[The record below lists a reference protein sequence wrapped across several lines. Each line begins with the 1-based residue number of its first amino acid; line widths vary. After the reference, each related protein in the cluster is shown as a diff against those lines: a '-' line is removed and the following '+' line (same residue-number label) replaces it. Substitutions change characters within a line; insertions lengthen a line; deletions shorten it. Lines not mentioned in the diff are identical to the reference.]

1 LSENNIRKVKQIV
14 YIEDL
19 PLLTEL
25 DLCFNSIQIRKYYR
39 YQVLY
44 RIPQLRKLDG
54 TVITAEE
61 KVKAENLH
69 GLDKEDREKIF
80 NSLLPEEN
88 FIDRRI
94 QTFEDIDPESDSE
107 MEDTIKENMNILD
120 SQKRDGSSITEIK
133 KDSLILDPQIN
144 SSSEVKEINNE

>member
-1 LSENNIRKVKQIV
+1 MSENNIRKVKQIV

-19 PLLTEL
+19 HLLTEL

-94 QTFEDIDPESDSE
+94 QTFEDIDPESD
-107 MEDTIKENMNILD
+107 
-120 SQKRDGSSITEIK
+120 
-133 KDSLILDPQIN
+133 
-144 SSSEVKEINNE
+144 